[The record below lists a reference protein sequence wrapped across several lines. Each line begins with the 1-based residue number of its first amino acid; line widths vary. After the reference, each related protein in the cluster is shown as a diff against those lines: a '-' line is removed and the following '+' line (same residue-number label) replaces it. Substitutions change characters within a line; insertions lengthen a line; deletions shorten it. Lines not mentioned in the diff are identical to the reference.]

1 MTEDNSLMT
10 KPINP
15 IAPIPKRQIFTDSQ
29 SSLLP
34 GFTASF
40 SVLAH

>member
-1 MTEDNSLMT
+1 MTEDNSLMM

-15 IAPIPKRQIFTDSQ
+15 IAPIPKRQILIDSQ